1 MRIFSNIFV
10 VIFLLITIS
19 CGSKIFPAF
28 EVVNVDVKEDRL
40 SVVFNSTP
48 NRNSLINAFSFSC
61 DLETINGDFVF
72 SDDEVCFYPEK
83 NIETGHDYIL
93 SISIEAEDINGLS
106 LNKKYTY
113 KFSTKTDYLA
123 PKILSITPTDE
134 EIIDENIKE
143 IKIIFNEPIKEKSF
157 LDSFSIKPNCDYI
170 LNWND
175 EKSEVNIQ
183 FAKPLLLSTRYTITI
198 TTNLC
203 DLNNN
208 LLKNEYVSTFTNGMD
223 KEPPSY
229 EVYEIYEN
237 AINKN
242 LIPNSLNSELRT
254 KGKLRILF
262 NEEVNTSNISS
273 NISIKPD
280 MSISIDIDEESK
292 KQVDVIF
299 TKVPEWDNQEYNLT
313 ISKGITDVSS
323 NEIKEDKLYRFK
335 FNNESDRPVS
345 FVKGVLELSEG
356 NYFSIDEKTNYSSLL
371 LPVENF
377 PTTGNE
383 EKEVILYYIFRI
395 SNNADSLKLI
405 SAVDNIFS
413 ISATNSCIYTSF
425 SSIKILDDTEIKNNN
440 ISNNS
445 SFYEEIQNVIDENG
459 KLSAVM
465 LGLKIEN
472 TDYFGQ
478 ISFNINKELKDN
490 IGNCLAEDLV
500 FKYNKQ

>member
-1 MRIFSNIFV
+1 
-10 VIFLLITIS
+10 
-19 CGSKIFPAF
+19 
-28 EVVNVDVKEDRL
+28 
-40 SVVFNSTP
+40 
-48 NRNSLINAFSFSC
+48 
-61 DLETINGDFVF
+61 
-72 SDDEVCFYPEK
+72 
-83 NIETGHDYIL
+83 
-93 SISIEAEDINGLS
+93 
-106 LNKKYTY
+106 
-113 KFSTKTDYLA
+113 
-123 PKILSITPTDE
+123 
-134 EIIDENIKE
+134 
-143 IKIIFNEPIKEKSF
+143 
-157 LDSFSIKPNCDYI
+157 
-170 LNWND
+170 
-175 EKSEVNIQ
+175 
-183 FAKPLLLSTRYTITI
+183 
-198 TTNLC
+198 
-203 DLNNN
+203 
-208 LLKNEYVSTFTNGMD
+208 MD

-299 TKVPEWDNQEYNLT
+299 SKVPEWNKQECILT
-313 ISKGITDVSS
+313 ISKGIADISS
-323 NEIKEDKLYRFK
+323 NEIKEDKQYRFK

-395 SNNADSLKLI
+395 SNNADSLNLI
-405 SAVDNIFS
+405 SAMDDIFS

-425 SSIKILDDTEIKNNN
+425 SSIKILNDTEIKNNN

-445 SFYEEIQNVIDENG
+445 SIYEEIQNVIDENG

-478 ISFNINKELKDN
+478 ISFNINNTTIAGIKKDN
-490 IGNCLAEDLV
+490 IVDNIFLPPTYYYYKCV
-500 FKYNKQ
+500 FL